1 MFSDLEYHLQ
11 RPRHLSDESS
21 TNDMSTTTT
30 SPATTLPAPPVNPSS
45 FASSVTRSGVGY
57 STLTTAIPVTTITQG
72 GTIITSF
79 SQSIST
85 QALSTYPQSTS
96 TSASAAFATSS
107 FGTVPLSTCPGKGID
122 AAAAGIIASV
132 ILPAAIGLILWV
144 SAPSQHLVMPFEMKV
159 P

>member
-11 RPRHLSDESS
+11 RPRHLSDQTE
-21 TNDMSTTTT
+21 MSTTT
-30 SPATTLPAPPVNPSS
+30 SSATTLPVNPSFTS
-45 FASSVTRSGVGY
+45 QSGVGY
-57 STLTTAIPVTTITQG
+57 STLTTTIPVTTITQG
-72 GTIITSF
+72 GTTITSF

-85 QALSTYPQSTS
+85 QASSTYPQSMS
-96 TSASAAFATSS
+96 TSPSAAFVTSS

-132 ILPAAIGLILWV
+132 ILPAAIGLVLWV
-144 SAPSQHLVMPFEMKV
+144 SPPSQYFIMTFEIKV